1 MVKYM
6 KIKSALIGTV
16 ATFTVLGAIGGLADD
31 TTPADSALDTGTTA
45 IVETVET
52 TGTSAPETE
61 PPTVTIQPEETES
74 AQPETTAPETEPPK
88 PETTEPVTE
97 PPKPDTTAPVTEPP
111 KPETTEPVT
120 EPPKPETTAPVT
132 EKPVKVD
139 TITNIKVTS
148 PIPPNSIAT
157 LSAKVSPNTKYSIT
171 VYYSSGASSADGLE
185 DKTSDANGNIE
196 WSWKVGG
203 RTKPG
208 TYRIVIAGGGE
219 KKETTFTVT
228 E

>member
-1 MVKYM
+1 M

-16 ATFTVLGAIGGLADD
+16 ATFAALGAIGGLADD
-31 TTPADSALDTGTTA
+31 TTPTDSALDTGTVA
-45 IVETVET
+45 IVETMET
-52 TGTSAPETE
+52 TDTFAPDTE
-61 PPTVTIQPEETES
+61 PPTVTIQPV
-74 AQPETTAPETEPPK
+74 ETEPPP
-88 PETTEPVTE
+88 PETTV
-97 PPKPDTTAPVTEPP
+97 
-111 KPETTEPVT
+111 PVT

-185 DKTSDANGNIE
+185 DKTSDANGNIS

-219 KKETTFTVT
+219 KKETTFTVAG
-228 E
+228 

>member
-74 AQPETTAPETEPPK
+74 AQPETTAPE
-88 PETTEPVTE
+88 
-97 PPKPDTTAPVTEPP
+97 TEPP

>member
-1 MVKYM
+1 VKKNM

-16 ATFTVLGAIGGLADD
+16 ATFAVLGAIGGLADD

-45 IVETVET
+45 IVETMET

-74 AQPETTAPETEPPK
+74 APPETTAPQTEPPK
-88 PETTEPVTE
+88 PETT
-97 PPKPDTTAPVTEPP
+97 APQ
-111 KPETTEPVT
+111 T

-132 EKPVKVD
+132 ETPVKVD

-148 PIPPNSIAT
+148 PISPNSIAT
-157 LSAKVSPNTKYSIT
+157 LTAKVAPNTEYDIS
-171 VYYSSGASSADGLE
+171 VYYSSSASKADGLE
-185 DKTSDANGNIE
+185 AKVSDANGNIS

-219 KKETTFTVT
+219 KKESTFTVT